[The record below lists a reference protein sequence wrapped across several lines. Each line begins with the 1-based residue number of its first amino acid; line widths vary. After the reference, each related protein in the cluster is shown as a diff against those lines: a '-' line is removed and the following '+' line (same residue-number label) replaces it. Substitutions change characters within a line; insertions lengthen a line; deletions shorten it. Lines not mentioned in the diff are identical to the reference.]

1 MEDVEKQIEQQAQQM
16 IIKKDEKT
24 SVNNLI
30 EKKVQDTNDIKTA
43 IDFYATSTA
52 LKQEGT
58 VEKIVIEKQEELRN
72 DAEAKRIQAETTR
85 ISQEV
90 SRIAQEKEKQIGELD
105 KEITTKQKEVERI
118 NVESDKAKAF
128 FDCNKD
134 ILKYIGVRE
143 KKSLKAMQCLMV
155 PSVIIFI
162 IVQILLFPLN
172 FCGLIFETIINIIGS
187 VCGVIKNNALKI
199 ILAIVITIIIVGAFV
214 CVYYFGG
221 KFLSTLKK

>member
-1 MEDVEKQIEQQAQQM
+1 M
-16 IIKKDEKT
+16 
-24 SVNNLI
+24 
-30 EKKVQDTNDIKTA
+30 
-43 IDFYATSTA
+43 DF
-52 LKQEGT
+52 
-58 VEKIVIEKQEELRN
+58 I
-72 DAEAKRIQAETTR
+72 
-85 ISQEV
+85 
-90 SRIAQEKEKQIGELD
+90 
-105 KEITTKQKEVERI
+105 
-118 NVESDKAKAF
+118 KAKAF

-187 VCGVIKNNALKI
+187 VCGAIKNNALKI
-199 ILAIVITIIIVGAFV
+199 ILAIIIAVVIVGAFV

-221 KFLSTLKK
+221 KFLSQIKK